1 MIKIIK
7 EGTRKIAECP
17 NCGCEFSY
25 EREDLCMD
33 PIWKKW
39 IVNCPQ
45 CNEAVT
51 VMAERGQ
58 YLMDKDTIFVIGFDK
73 SGETSDGSPSDFIA
87 RYEKVPG
94 NDRYLRL
101 VSRYPV
107 TKSDKT
113 CQI

>member
-7 EGTRKIAECP
+7 EGTRKIAKCP

-58 YLMDKDTIFVIGFDK
+58 YLMDKDKIFVIGFDK

-101 VSRYPV
+101 IAHRTSVE
-107 TKSDKT
+107 SDKI

>member
-7 EGTRKIAECP
+7 EGTRKIEKCP

-51 VMAERGQ
+51 IMTERGQ
-58 YLMDKDTIFVIGFDK
+58 YLMDKDKIFVIGFDK

-87 RYEKVPG
+87 RYEKSAQECKIFALSCSSYWC
-94 NDRYLRL
+94 R
-101 VSRYPV
+101 
-107 TKSDKT
+107 
-113 CQI
+113 I